1 MGNTSSIETN
11 SNISDEDYDR
21 VFVYKLYNNPM
32 LLESLKSIESSEVFT
47 PLEDLCTDEL
57 KVCFLLLLAT
67 I

>member
-1 MGNTSSIETN
+1 MENNTLIETI
-11 SNISDEDYDR
+11 STISDEDFDR
-21 VFVYKLYNNPM
+21 VFVYKLYNNPK
-32 LLESLKSIESSEVFT
+32 LLESLKRIESYEVFT